1 METAGKKN
9 SDTQK
14 KTLHFK
20 KLLYSS
26 FLFSRVFLEIMQS
39 YWEFICYRKLFL
51 TLGNLTLISVNTT
64 IFVKANDKGM
74 EGMEGIFFIYYKLRD
89 T

>member
-1 METAGKKN
+1 
-9 SDTQK
+9 
-14 KTLHFK
+14 
-20 KLLYSS
+20 
-26 FLFSRVFLEIMQS
+26 MQS

-51 TLGNLTLISVNTT
+51 TLGNLTLISVNTI